1 MCFAMKRAFQVHF
14 ARENT
19 HFPERHISFATKED

>member
-1 MCFAMKRAFQVHF
+1 MKRTFQVCF

-19 HFPERHISFATKED
+19 HFPEWHISFATKEDWL

>member
-1 MCFAMKRAFQVHF
+1 MCFAMKCTFQVYF

-19 HFPERHISFATKED
+19 HFPEWHISSATKED